1 MLPSRATPAQIGL
14 PASTLAAMSYFAVQY
29 LYRADADVAAVRP
42 EHRAYLA
49 TLIQTGQ
56 LKVSGPCVGTERD
69 SALLVFEAPDADTVQ
84 GLIDADPMATR
95 GVLESSTITQW
106 NPVLGGFA

>member
-1 MLPSRATPAQIGL
+1 
-14 PASTLAAMSYFAVQY
+14 MSYFAVQY

-49 TLIQTGQ
+49 TLVEAGQ
-56 LKVSGPCVGTERD
+56 LKVSGPYVGTERD
-69 SALLVFEAPDADTVQ
+69 SALLIFEAADADTVQ
-84 GLIDADPMATR
+84 GLIDADPMALR
-95 GVLESSTITQW
+95 GVLESSSITQW